1 MSEDLIAQVRR
12 TIARHRL
19 VPPRE
24 RIVVAVSGG
33 ADSVALLHVLL
44 GLRPTLKPAIH
55 IAHLDHNLRQG
66 SSEDAGFVRE
76 LGARCGV
83 PTTIERRDVGA
94 ICERRGWS
102 LEDGA
107 RRLRYEFLLDVARR
121 NSAGCVALAHTADDQ
136 AETVLM
142 RLVRGTGLTG
152 LCAIPIKRRLD
163 DGVWLVRPLLEVWR
177 REVMA
182 HLQEAGLAHRE
193 DPTNDDRRFIRNR
206 IRRELLPLL
215 EQDYNPNIKK
225 GLVQL
230 AQLSQWDYAYL
241 QEAAGRQWKRM
252 AKERTPAQVALSVAM
267 FRRQPK
273 ALQRQLVRQSVLRI
287 RGDLAA
293 FEFRHWVEVE
303 RLFFE
308 RPVGTLL
315 GLPGGVQLRRG
326 EERVLFEHAT
336 VPPQPAHATP
346 GPAQLAPSST
356 VAVY

>member
-1 MSEDLIAQVRR
+1 MGEDLIAQVRR

-33 ADSVALLHVLL
+33 ADSVALLHILL
-44 GLRPTLKPAIH
+44 ALRPILKPTLH
-55 IAHLDHNLRQG
+55 IAHLDHSLRQG
-66 SSEDAGFVRE
+66 SSDDAGFVRE

-83 PTTIERRDVGA
+83 PATIERRDVGA
-94 ICERRGWS
+94 VCERRGWS

-107 RRLRYEFLLDVARR
+107 RKLRYEFLLEVARR
-121 NSAGCVALAHTADDQ
+121 ASAGCVALAHTADDQ

-152 LCAIPIKRRLD
+152 LCAMPIKRRLD

-177 REVMA
+177 REVTA
-182 HLQEAGLAHRE
+182 YLQEAGLAHRE

-225 GLVQL
+225 VLAQL

-241 QEAAGRQWKRM
+241 QEASGRQWKRM
-252 AKERTPAQVALSVAM
+252 AKGRTPAQVALSIAL

-287 RGDLAA
+287 RGDLTA
-293 FEFRHWVEVE
+293 FEFRHWLEVE

-308 RPVGTLL
+308 RPVGTLV
-315 GLPGGVQLRRG
+315 GLPGGVQLRR
-326 EERVLFEHAT
+326 EQDRVLFERAT
-336 VPPQPAHATP
+336 VPPQPDPATQ
-346 GPAQLAPSST
+346 GLAQLASFST
-356 VAVY
+356 IAVY

>member
-1 MSEDLIAQVRR
+1 MGEALNAQVRR
-12 TIARHRL
+12 TIASHRL
-19 VPPRE
+19 VPPGE

-44 GLRPTLKPAIH
+44 ALRPTLKLALH
-55 IAHLDHNLRQG
+55 IAHLDHSLRQG
-66 SSEDAGFVRE
+66 SSEDAGFVRD
-76 LGARCGV
+76 LGARCGL

-94 ICERRGWS
+94 ICERQGWS

-107 RRLRYEFLLDVARR
+107 RRLRYEFLLEVARR
-121 NSAGCVALAHTADDQ
+121 NSAGCVALGHTADDQ

-163 DGVWLVRPLLEVWR
+163 DNVWLVRPMLEVWR
-177 REVMA
+177 REVTA
-182 HLQEAGLAHRE
+182 YLQEAGLAHRE

-225 GLVQL
+225 AL
-230 AQLSQWDYAYL
+230 AHLAEQSRWDYAYL

-252 AKERTPAQVALSVAM
+252 AKGRTPEQVALSVAM

-293 FEFRHWVEVE
+293 FEFRHWLEVE

-315 GLPGGVQLRRG
+315 NLPGGVRLRR
-326 EERVLFEHAT
+326 EQDRMIFERAT
-336 VPPQPAHATP
+336 IPRRETP
-346 GPAQLAPSST
+346 QLASFAT